1 MYEEPEKKLT
11 NNETRDEMEKSVK
24 GVYMLFYI
32 NLSDKQYINLSSSN
46 TSMLTITY
54 SLYENSTPIIII
66 TTRKV
71 TVCVR
76 FYRPVG
82 NVTLSIV

>member
-66 TTRKV
+66 TRKV